1 MIKTFTRIDLIR
13 FLYKETNREEEKEI
27 KKALL
32 IDDELMEEFKALKK
46 LVSDIDK
53 INIEP
58 SGDVVERILL
68 YSKNLNLHS
77 IKP

>member
-13 FLYKETNREEEKEI
+13 FLNKETSKEEEFEL

-32 IDDELMEEFKALKK
+32 VDNALLEEFKALKK
-46 LVSDIDK
+46 LVRDIEK
-53 INIEP
+53 IEIEP
-58 SGDVVERILL
+58 SDDVVERILL